1 MELRFKVQGL
11 GLGFGVEGLG
21 LGFRV
26 SGHDG
31 GDGLFRL
38 HTSKVRH
45 AQGIRG
51 FCIFGGGMSRR
62 FFV

>member
-26 SGHDG
+26 SGHDAG
-31 GDGLFRL
+31 NGLFRL
-38 HTSKVRH
+38 Q
-45 AQGIRG
+45 QGLGMRRG
-51 FCIFGGGMSRR
+51 LGV
-62 FFV
+62 FVFLEEG